1 MNDFL
6 TVRDAG
12 ELERRVHKER
22 RRRTQLKLGRQLML
36 EHEAILAKKNAGIT
50 LSSESVAPLALAEDI
65 TAAATA
71 ILSRV
76 PSDADAREAFLPHKQ
91 NDWPS

>member
-36 EHEAILAKKNAGIT
+36 EHEAILAKKNAGILEQINGGKVQYFNKGGFVLT
-50 LSSESVAPLALAEDI
+50 SSRNYTSGDSGFKDALEDVENPVQ
-65 TAAATA
+65 A
-71 ILSRV
+71 
-76 PSDADAREAFLPHKQ
+76 
-91 NDWPS
+91 